1 VPLLIQRSV
10 PSGVRAD
17 SVAATNLPLCPRIPV
32 HNLLSEIIPT
42 SRLAWLPFLLEAEGS
57 DGWVLRDSN
66 SSTLLRS
73 AIFDDPVA
81 ASEAEF
87 ADEDRDAGDLF

>member
-1 VPLLIQRSV
+1 M
-10 PSGVRAD
+10 
-17 SVAATNLPLCPRIPV
+17 